1 MKKRTKLFNLFIDF
15 LLDLFLLKK
24 DSWKREEYYFLLSSL
39 LIIPFHIFKGQVRD
53 EKFVEEQYD
62 RISGSYIKDNYHV
75 GKERYC
81 VVNDKVK
88 KISSIENMKLIRTEC
103 NSILDNLEFSSILEV
118 GAGELT
124 TMESI
129 YSHRPSISKMFAID
143 LSLNRLLHGLEEFEK
158 RHEFNI
164 NLSKSNAISLPF
176 EDSSFDLVYSRH
188 TLEQMPRIFTHAL
201 TEMIRVS
208 RKSIVLF
215 EPSFEK
221 GSLSQKLKMIK
232 NDYFRGLD
240 QFLSQ
245 RQDITIKESFLMKNS
260 ANPLNHTAC
269 YIIEKKDYLEPN
281 EELIKFVCPISK
293 KPLLDYEDFFYCKD
307 SKRAYPKIKGIPIL
321 DQDYSFLIDSPKV
334 TNF

>member
-1 MKKRTKLFNLFIDF
+1 MKTRTKLFNNSINLI
-15 LLDLFLLKK
+15 LDLLLMQK

-188 TLEQMPRIFTHAL
+188 TLEQMPRIFNIAL
-201 TEMIRVS
+201 SEMIRVS

-293 KPLLDYEDFFYCKD
+293 KTLLDYEDFYYCRD